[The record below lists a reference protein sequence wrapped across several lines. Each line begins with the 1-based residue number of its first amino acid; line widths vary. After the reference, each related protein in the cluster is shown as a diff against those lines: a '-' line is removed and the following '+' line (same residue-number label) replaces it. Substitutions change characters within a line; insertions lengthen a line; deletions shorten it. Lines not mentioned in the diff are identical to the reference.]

1 MEPYYIIINN
11 YMFYV
16 CYIII
21 YYIYI
26 LMERT
31 MMAIFG
37 MMVIY
42 LRPVLSTKDLKKN
55 RNRNGINMWN
65 RKDFQQPKYV

>member
-1 MEPYYIIINN
+1 
-11 YMFYV
+11 
-16 CYIII
+16 
-21 YYIYI
+21 
-26 LMERT
+26 MERT